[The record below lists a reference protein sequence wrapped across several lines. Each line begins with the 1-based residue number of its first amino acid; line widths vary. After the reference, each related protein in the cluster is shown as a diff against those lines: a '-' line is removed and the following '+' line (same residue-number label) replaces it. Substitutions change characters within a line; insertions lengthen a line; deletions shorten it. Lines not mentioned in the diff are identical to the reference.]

1 MAIDSTSVDSR
12 DPFGLEEYRA
22 LRATIRERGSLR
34 FLVTAITFS
43 AWAAVLTTLCAVT
56 VVPTF
61 LLIPLV
67 VLAAGFELN
76 LAIHVGVERVGR
88 YLQVKYERAPQSA
101 AGWEHAAMRL
111 QVPKGGVDPLFLAV
125 FLSALAVT
133 FVAGLWLSVAF
144 TGPDEVVAIRAETL
158 VIAILHAL
166 VAARWLQASKYA
178 RTQRERELSA
188 FSNSLASEIQQGGR
202 TDTAR

>member
-1 MAIDSTSVDSR
+1 MAIDSTSGVSR

-34 FLVTAITFS
+34 FLVTSITFS

-61 LLIPLV
+61 ILVPLA

-88 YLQVKYERAPQSA
+88 YLQLKYERDPQSA
-101 AGWEHAAMRL
+101 AGWEHAVMKL
-111 QVPKGGVDPLFLAV
+111 QVPRGGVDALFLVV
-125 FLSALAVT
+125 FLSALALT
-133 FVAGLWLSVAF
+133 FVVALWLEAAG
-144 TGPDEVVAIRAETL
+144 TGPDEIGAIRIETL
-158 VIAILHAL
+158 VVAVLHAI
-166 VAARWLQASKYA
+166 VAARWLQAARYA
-178 RTQRERELSA
+178 RSQRARELPA
-188 FSNSLASEIQQGGR
+188 FEA
-202 TDTAR
+202 AMKP

>member
-1 MAIDSTSVDSR
+1 MAIDSTSGVSR

-34 FLVTAITFS
+34 FLVTSITFS

-61 LLIPLV
+61 ILVPLA

-88 YLQVKYERAPQSA
+88 YLQLKYERDPQSA
-101 AGWEHAAMRL
+101 AGWEHAVAKL
-111 QVPKGGVDPLFLAV
+111 QVPRGGVDALFLVV
-125 FLSALAVT
+125 FLSALALT
-133 FVAGLWLSVAF
+133 FVVALWLEAAG
-144 TGPDEVVAIRAETL
+144 TGPEEIGVIRIETL
-158 VIAILHAL
+158 AVAVLHAI
-166 VAARWLQASKYA
+166 VAARWLQAARYA
-178 RTQRERELSA
+178 KSQRARELPA
-188 FSNSLASEIQQGGR
+188 FEAALKP
-202 TDTAR
+202 

>member
-1 MAIDSTSVDSR
+1 MAIDSTSGVSR

-34 FLVTAITFS
+34 FLVTSITFS

-61 LLIPLV
+61 ILVPLA

-88 YLQVKYERAPQSA
+88 YLQLKYERDPQSA
-101 AGWEHAAMRL
+101 AGWEHAVAKL
-111 QVPKGGVDPLFLAV
+111 QVPRGGVDALFLVV
-125 FLSALAVT
+125 FLSALALT
-133 FVAGLWLSVAF
+133 FVVALWLEAAG
-144 TGPDEVVAIRAETL
+144 TGPEEIGAIRIETL
-158 VIAILHAL
+158 AVAVLHAI
-166 VAARWLQASKYA
+166 VAARWLQAARYA
-178 RTQRERELSA
+178 KSQRARELPA
-188 FSNSLASEIQQGGR
+188 FEAALKP
-202 TDTAR
+202 

>member
-1 MAIDSTSVDSR
+1 MAIDSTSGDSR

-34 FLVTAITFS
+34 FLVTSITFS

-88 YLQVKYERAPQSA
+88 YLQLKYERDTQSA
-101 AGWEHAAMRL
+101 AGWEHAAMKL
-111 QVPKGGVDPLFLAV
+111 KVPTGGVDALFLVV

-133 FVAGLWLSVAF
+133 FLAGLWLAVAF
-144 TGPDEVVAIRAETL
+144 TGPDEVGTIRAETL
-158 VIAILHAL
+158 VVAVLHAI
-166 VAARWLQASKYA
+166 VAARWLQAAKYA
-178 RTQRERELSA
+178 RTQRDRELSA

-202 TDTAR
+202 TDTVR

>member
-1 MAIDSTSVDSR
+1 MAIDSTSGDSR
-12 DPFGLEEYRA
+12 DPVGLEEYRA

-61 LLIPLV
+61 ILVPLV

-88 YLQVKYERAPQSA
+88 YLQLKYERDPQNA
-101 AGWEHAAMRL
+101 AGWEHAVMKL
-111 QVPKGGVDPLFLAV
+111 QVPRGGVDALFLVV
-125 FLSALAVT
+125 FLSALT
-133 FVAGLWLSVAF
+133 LNFVVALWLAAAV
-144 TGPDEVVAIRAETL
+144 TGPDEIGAMRAETL
-158 VIAILHAL
+158 VVAVLHAI
-166 VAARWLQASKYA
+166 VAARWLHAAKYA
-178 RTQRERELSA
+178 KSQRSRELAA
-188 FSNSLASEIQQGGR
+188 FEAALKP
-202 TDTAR
+202 

>member
-1 MAIDSTSVDSR
+1 MAIDSTSGDSR
-12 DPFGLEEYRA
+12 DPVGLEEYRA

-61 LLIPLV
+61 ILVPLV

-88 YLQVKYERAPQSA
+88 YLQLKYERDPQSA
-101 AGWEHAAMRL
+101 AGWEHAVMKL
-111 QVPKGGVDPLFLAV
+111 QVPRGGVDALFLVV
-125 FLSALAVT
+125 FLSALT
-133 FVAGLWLSVAF
+133 LNFVVALWLAAAV
-144 TGPDEVVAIRAETL
+144 TGPDEIGAMRAETL
-158 VIAILHAL
+158 VVAVLHAI
-166 VAARWLQASKYA
+166 VAARWLHAAKYA
-178 RTQRERELSA
+178 KSQRSRELAA
-188 FSNSLASEIQQGGR
+188 FEAALKP
-202 TDTAR
+202 